1 MFGYEQSIWHY
12 ARFCVDRM
20 GGHGGGGGAAD
31 LSKLAAFMTRPFREK
46 TLMTPR
52 IPESIFTWY
61 SLINT
66 TMPPRDP
73 NDNDDEE
80 EEEDEDDE
88 DEEDENR
95 QPAVIRE
102 PDEDE

>member
-1 MFGYEQSIWHY
+1 
-12 ARFCVDRM
+12 
-20 GGHGGGGGAAD
+20 
-31 LSKLAAFMTRPFREK
+31 
-46 TLMTPR
+46 MTPR
-52 IPESIFTWY
+52 ILESIFTWH

-80 EEEDEDDE
+80 EEEEEDDE
-88 DEEDENR
+88 DEENSE
-95 QPAVIRE
+95 PAVIRE

>member
-1 MFGYEQSIWHY
+1 
-12 ARFCVDRM
+12 
-20 GGHGGGGGAAD
+20 
-31 LSKLAAFMTRPFREK
+31 
-46 TLMTPR
+46 MTPR
-52 IPESIFTWY
+52 IPQSIFTWH

-66 TMPPRDP
+66 TTPPRDP

-88 DEEDENR
+88 DEENR
-95 QPAVIRE
+95 EPAVIRE

>member
-1 MFGYEQSIWHY
+1 
-12 ARFCVDRM
+12 
-20 GGHGGGGGAAD
+20 
-31 LSKLAAFMTRPFREK
+31 
-46 TLMTPR
+46 MTPLT
-52 IPESIFTWY
+52 PESIFTWH

-66 TMPPRDP
+66 TIPPRDP

-80 EEEDEDDE
+80 ED

-95 QPAVIRE
+95 GPAVIRE